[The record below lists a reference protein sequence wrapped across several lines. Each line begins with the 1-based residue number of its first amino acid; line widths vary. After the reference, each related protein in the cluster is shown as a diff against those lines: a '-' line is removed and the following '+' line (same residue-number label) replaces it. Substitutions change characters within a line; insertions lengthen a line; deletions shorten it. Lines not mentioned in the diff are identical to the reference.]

1 MYESSSGIC
10 DPVKTLGKCKPTN
23 ACTDDQMESRKEAGK
38 FCSSFDW
45 ICTKNKTGCNGNG
58 TNGKTSALKDC
69 DQEAD
74 KICQWL

>member
-1 MYESSSGIC
+1 
-10 DPVKTLGKCKPTN
+10 
-23 ACTDDQMESRKEAGK
+23 MESRKEAGK